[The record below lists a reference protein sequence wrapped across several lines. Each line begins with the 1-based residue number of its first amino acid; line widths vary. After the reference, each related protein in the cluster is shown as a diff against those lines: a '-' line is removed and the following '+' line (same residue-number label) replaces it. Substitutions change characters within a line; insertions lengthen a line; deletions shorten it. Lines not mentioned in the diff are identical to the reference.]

1 MNGLKATIKR
11 VAGGLPGM
19 LPDAMLIAGAGLVS
33 YGAYM
38 VYEPAGYMVCG
49 VFFLIGGWFVARSA
63 T

>member
-11 VAGGLPGM
+11 AAGGLSDM
-19 LPDAMLIAGAGLVS
+19 LPDAMLIAGGGLVS

-49 VFFLIGGWFVARSA
+49 AFLLLAGWFAARS
-63 T
+63 TT